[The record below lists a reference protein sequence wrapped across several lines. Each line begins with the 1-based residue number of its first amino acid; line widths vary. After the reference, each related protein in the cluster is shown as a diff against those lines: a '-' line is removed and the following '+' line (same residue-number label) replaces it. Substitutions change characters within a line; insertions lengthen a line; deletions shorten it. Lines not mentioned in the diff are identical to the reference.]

1 MSMRTIDYRNAT
13 WASMQ
18 ASLSGIREQ
27 VYHAFEKH
35 GPGTTREVSIK
46 AGISILTLRPRTT
59 ELVQLGFVEMMGGSR
74 DGLEAVYIAVP
85 VSQVQE
91 RFEFW
96 QAQPVQGEMQL

>member
-1 MSMRTIDYRNAT
+1 MKAIDYRNAT

-35 GPGTTREVSIK
+35 GPGTTREISIK

-59 ELVQLGFVEMMGGSR
+59 ELVQLGFIEVLGGSD
-74 DGLEAVYIAVP
+74 DGREAVYISVP
-85 VSQVQE
+85 VELVRE

-96 QAQPVQGEMQL
+96 KAQPVQGEMVLK